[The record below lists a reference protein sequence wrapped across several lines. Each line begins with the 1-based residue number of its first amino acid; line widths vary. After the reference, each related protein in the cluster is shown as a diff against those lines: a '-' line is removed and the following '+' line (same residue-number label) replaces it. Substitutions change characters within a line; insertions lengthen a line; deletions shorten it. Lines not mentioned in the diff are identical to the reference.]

1 MHNRQSSTQVSGAT
15 WKDGTSKSLNNAFT
29 QRPASVFAADKA
41 EQAKATLARKGSHYG
56 QATGAVGH
64 GAAVMPTLSKR
75 AQTRLKATP
84 FSAPISPCTTA
95 YKKAGTS
102 TLIAPSLSVRAA
114 TNTVETK

>member
-1 MHNRQSSTQVSGAT
+1 MTSA
-15 WKDGTSKSLNNAFT
+15 WPDGTPKSLNNAFT
-29 QRPASVFAADKA
+29 QRPDAVFSADKV
-41 EQAKATLARKGSHYG
+41 EQAKAPLQRKQSYYG

-102 TLIAPSLSVRAA
+102 TLIAPSLSVRAV
-114 TNTVETK
+114 TNKGDAK